1 MRAFGFLFFIV
12 AFVGCNKA
20 PVSYRDQVQPILDRR
35 CGECHRGENPT
46 GKIVLTSYDSVM
58 SARTVHGKKP
68 LVVSGNPSQSWLYVL
83 ARTDQPHFRMPPD
96 TLGKKPLPE
105 EEVQLI
111 GKWIMQGAKN
121 N

>member
-1 MRAFGFLFFIV
+1 MRTFGFTLLVILF
-12 AFVGCNKA
+12 AGCSKT
-20 PVSYRDQVQPILDRR
+20 PVSFHEQVQPILDKR
-35 CGECHRGENPT
+35 CIECHGGENPT

-68 LVVSGNPSQSWLYVL
+68 LVVPGNLKDSWLFVL

-96 TLGKKPLPE
+96 SLEKKPLPD

-111 GKWIMQGAKN
+111 GKWIMEGAKN

>member
-1 MRAFGFLFFIV
+1 MRAFGFLFLAIVFI
-12 AFVGCNKA
+12 GCSKT
-20 PVSYRDQVQPILDRR
+20 PVSFKGQVQPILTQR
-35 CGECHRGENPT
+35 CAECHGANNPP

-58 SARTVHGKKP
+58 NARTIHGRKP
-68 LVVSGNPSQSWLYVL
+68 LVIAGNPSESWLYML

-111 GKWIMQGAKN
+111 GKWIMQGARN